1 MLPLF
6 ISCFACDSNHCFV
19 FIQACLSM
27 LEPGMRDSLNDTMK
41 TLKKAASA
49 AETGDD
55 DIDETLLT

>member
-1 MLPLF
+1 
-6 ISCFACDSNHCFV
+6 
-19 FIQACLSM
+19 
-27 LEPGMRDSLNDTMK
+27 MRDSLNDTMK